1 MYGHSLYT
9 HFIDSI
15 NINGCGILLNAFA
28 TTIAMILWFLSF
40 IVLMSYITVVSEC
53 WTISTSLE

>member
-1 MYGHSLYT
+1 MYGRSLYT

-15 NINGCGILLNAFA
+15 NINGCGILLNAFSA
-28 TTIAMILWFLSF
+28 TISMIWFLSF
-40 IVLMSYITVVSEC
+40 IVLMCYITVVSEC